1 MRFIFFKIENIIS
14 HLVRTLV
21 YKFITD
27 SYTNFQLHIY
37 IYLDC
42 TKVAL
47 HDKQFKISVISLIF
61 HLVGAPQLICC
72 LTQIFPL
79 T

>member
-37 IYLDC
+37 ILGLY
-42 TKVAL
+42 
-47 HDKQFKISVISLIF
+47 
-61 HLVGAPQLICC
+61 
-72 LTQIFPL
+72 
-79 T
+79 